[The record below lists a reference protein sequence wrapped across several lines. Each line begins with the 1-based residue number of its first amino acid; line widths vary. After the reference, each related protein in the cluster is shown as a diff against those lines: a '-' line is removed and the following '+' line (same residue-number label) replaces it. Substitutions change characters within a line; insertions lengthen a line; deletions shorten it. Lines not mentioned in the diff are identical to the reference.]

1 MKKGVSIF
9 LKVYYTSD
17 ADSEWKSFPVRFTEK
32 DESLW
37 GE

>member
-17 ADSEWKSFPVRFTEK
+17 ADSEVEVLSSPLYRKR
-32 DESLW
+32 
-37 GE
+37 